1 MQAASSGTK
10 YGKFASISNEQWMS
24 IAKEQEKTSDGRA
37 VWLALTANHGGKERW
52 EQCYAKLFKI
62 SSQIEKFR
70 RYPETHVGAMY
81 ISLSVWT

>member
-37 VWLALTANHGGKERW
+37 VWLALTANHGGEERW

-70 RYPETHVGAMY
+70 RCYP
-81 ISLSVWT
+81 